1 MDHKIVP
8 LDSGFLLAM
17 MYYVIVMKRKMGGGG
32 GKVGGVEEY
41 RGVGV

>member
-32 GKVGGVEEY
+32 GKVGGVEEC